1 MPLNGP
7 VQESPPVY
15 TSYVGLL
22 ENPIFHASQTHR
34 GLGLALVGLVLLL
47 SLFRFTTRHRRR
59 SCTIQPNWSATR
71 SQPSTSHTRAHTD
84 PTNAMEKGNLYP
96 AVAMSRETL
105 PLPSACDIL
114 KPLSQDGVFP
124 SSGAVAAQALKLKA
138 TEKASPSSP
147 QPETETSPP
156 ARMEPDLSHE
166 IGSSLQER
174 SEVVQQMCEEDQ
186 NGVRTWRR
194 LVMEYW

>member
-1 MPLNGP
+1 MPLNAP
-7 VQESPPVY
+7 VHESPPVY

-22 ENPIFHASQTHR
+22 ENPIVHALQTHR

-47 SLFRFTTRHRRR
+47 SLLRFTTRHRGR
-59 SCTIQPNWSATR
+59 CTIQSNWSATR
-71 SQPSTSHTRAHTD
+71 SQPSASHTRAPTD
-84 PTNAMEKGNLYP
+84 PTNAMEKGSLYP
-96 AVAMSRETL
+96 AVFISREAL
-105 PLPSACDIL
+105 PLPSACDML
-114 KPLSQDGVFP
+114 KPLSHGGVLP
-124 SSGAVAAQALKLKA
+124 SSGAVAAQVLKLKA

-174 SEVVQQMCEEDQ
+174 SEVLQQMCEEDQ